1 MMECEGKMNRV
12 IIIGEIEDGAEL
24 KEMQSGKP
32 VCFFSLAVSHKTKLR
47 EETDRID
54 CVAWDDLAQRIAGK
68 MAGGQRVAL
77 EGRLHSREYVTAKG
91 AAKKVT
97 EVVAKSIEFLD
108 KASLAKASGAL

>member
-54 CVAWDDLAQRIAGK
+54 CVAWDDLAQR
-68 MAGGQRVAL
+68 VAL